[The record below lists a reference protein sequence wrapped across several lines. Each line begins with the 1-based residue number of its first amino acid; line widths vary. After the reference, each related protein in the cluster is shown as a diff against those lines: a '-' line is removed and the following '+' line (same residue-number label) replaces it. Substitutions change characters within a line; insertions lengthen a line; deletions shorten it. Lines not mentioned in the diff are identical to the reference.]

1 MSEPLGKIEKPEAE
15 QFHGKRKLLLITLV
29 YPEEDAPLEYV
40 EKLNRYWEQINQ
52 HIANLEAK
60 IGKVNYVYHESVFQ
74 AAEAGIANLEKLNPD
89 SYLFVKNK
97 CEGGAVL
104 QATEDI
110 ELIAETMDWERFIMT
125 GFMSQKVASRVTE
138 SYFQAVKKRYE
149 HIKQVIDQTLKAS
162 EVGMLL
168 IREGHQVQ
176 FPTDVEVFLVAPPA
190 LDEIRRW
197 QRNRAAA
204 TKEATPKDKEEPP
217 DSTSK

>member
-1 MSEPLGKIEKPEAE
+1 
-15 QFHGKRKLLLITLV
+15 
-29 YPEEDAPLEYV
+29 
-40 EKLNRYWEQINQ
+40 
-52 HIANLEAK
+52 
-60 IGKVNYVYHESVFQ
+60 
-74 AAEAGIANLEKLNPD
+74 
-89 SYLFVKNK
+89 
-97 CEGGAVL
+97 
-104 QATEDI
+104 
-110 ELIAETMDWERFIMT
+110 MT

-204 TKEATPKDKEEPP
+204 TKEATPKDKEETPEP
-217 DSTSK
+217 AGE